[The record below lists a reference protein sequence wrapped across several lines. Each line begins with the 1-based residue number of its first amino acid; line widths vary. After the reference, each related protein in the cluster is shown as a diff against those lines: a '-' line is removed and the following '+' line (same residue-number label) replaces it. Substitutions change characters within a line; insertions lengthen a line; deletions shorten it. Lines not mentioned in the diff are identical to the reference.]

1 MKNQPS
7 KTITFLLT
15 AGCFFAFFLFGFTDN
30 LKGPTLPPMLE
41 ELGINY
47 GTGGNIFFS
56 LYFGFLIAT
65 LITGILADRLGLK
78 VVMLLAGVMLAIGVG
93 GYSSLDTPALLSISL
108 FVIGLGLGGFE
119 LGTNAVIVNLHH
131 EKKGLYLNLTGV
143 MHGLGST
150 VAPVFAGWMLTQGS
164 TWRTIYRWDLL
175 LIAAFILYMVFLRFP
190 SVEEKSSLEFSDIP
204 KAAFKGH
211 MPLFYL
217 AILFYVS
224 AEIGVGSWM
233 VLYLQEIRGV
243 SIELSSQALAFFF
256 AALMIGRLIGGFF
269 VHKLGYLRSILVAAT
284 LGSVSLAIGIF
295 TDLSIFL
302 PLTGL
307 FFSIIFPT
315 ITAAVSD
322 THHENLNTVLGVLFT
337 FAGIGGMIGPW
348 LAAWSS
354 EFFGLQNGFTI
365 NLLLSLF
372 TVFFIFILLRRN
384 GYEKS
389 S

>member
-7 KTITFLLT
+7 KTTILLLT
-15 AGCFFAFFLFGFTDN
+15 IGCFFAFFLFGFTDN
-30 LKGPTLPPMLE
+30 LKGPTLPPMIA

-56 LYFGFLIAT
+56 LYLGFLIAT
-65 LITGILADRLGLK
+65 LVTGILADRLGLK
-78 VVMLLAGVMLAIGVG
+78 VVMILAGVMLAFGVG
-93 GYSSLDTPALLSISL
+93 GYSSLGTPVLLSSSL
-108 FVIGLGLGGFE
+108 FIIGLGLGGFE

-150 VAPVFAGWMLTQGS
+150 VAPVFAGLMLTQGAS
-164 TWRTIYRWDLL
+164 WRTIYRWDLI
-175 LIAAFILYMVFLRFP
+175 LIAAFILYMIFLRFP

-204 KAAFKGH
+204 KAAFKNYL
-211 MPLFYL
+211 PLFYL

-224 AEIGVGSWM
+224 AEIGIGSWM

-243 SIELSSQALAFFF
+243 SVGLSNQALAFFF

-269 VHKLGYLRSILVAAT
+269 VHKLGYLRSILVAAI
-284 LGSVSLAIGIF
+284 LGAACIAIGIF
-295 TDLSIFL
+295 TDLVIFL

-322 THHENLNTVLGVLFT
+322 TQHENQNTVLGVLFT

-354 EFFGLQNGFTI
+354 EYFGLQNGFAV
-365 NLLLSLF
+365 NLLLASL
-372 TVFFIFILLRRN
+372 TIFFIFILYRRI
-384 GYEKS
+384 GHEKNS
-389 S
+389 

>member
-7 KTITFLLT
+7 KTTIFLLT

-30 LKGPTLPPMLE
+30 LKGPTLPPMIA

-56 LYFGFLIAT
+56 LYLGFLIAT
-65 LITGILADRLGLK
+65 LVTGILADRLGLK
-78 VVMLLAGVMLAIGVG
+78 VVMILAGVMLAFGVG
-93 GYSSLDTPALLSISL
+93 GYSSLGTPALLSASL
-108 FVIGLGLGGFE
+108 FIIGLGLGGFE

-150 VAPVFAGWMLTQGS
+150 VAPVFAGWMLTQGA

-175 LIAAFILYMVFLRFP
+175 LIAAFILYMIFLRFP
-190 SVEEKSSLEFSDIP
+190 RAEEKSSLEFSDIP
-204 KAAFKGH
+204 KTAFKNYL
-211 MPLFYL
+211 PLFYL

-224 AEIGVGSWM
+224 AEIGIGSWM

-243 SIELSSQALAFFF
+243 SVALSNQALAFFF

-269 VHKLGYLRSILVAAT
+269 VHKLGYLRSILVAAI
-284 LGSVSLAIGIF
+284 LGAACIAIGIF
-295 TDLSIFL
+295 TDLVIFL

-322 THHENLNTVLGVLFT
+322 IQHEHQNTVLGVLFT

-354 EFFGLQNGFTI
+354 EYFGLQNGFAV
-365 NLLLSLF
+365 NLLLASLTILF
-372 TVFFIFILLRRN
+372 VFILFRKV
-384 GYEKS
+384 GHEKNS
-389 S
+389 